1 MARSDLCRGKASQIN
16 KVQGTMK
23 IEEKKRPSGLNM
35 IFFMDEQDQMTSS
48 RFRKIMKIDTV
59 KKRAFGRGNSP
70 IGRGIS

>member
-1 MARSDLCRGKASQIN
+1 
-16 KVQGTMK
+16 MK